1 MWLIYLAHL
10 HHSNKATKI
19 SSEQLAPSHLITYSS
34 KYYGSRNLI
43 YSLIS
48 FGVSAYQDQTDLIMT
63 HHLCPINFHK
73 NTSLIF
79 NALYLVRRGSNDWK
93 LEKDGL
99 SAQIYVHISLVFIYN
114 FGYKYT

>member
-1 MWLIYLAHL
+1 MWFRYLAHL
-10 HHSNKATKI
+10 HHSNKTTKI

-79 NALYLVRRGSNDWK
+79 NALYLVQRGSNDWK
-93 LEKDGL
+93 SEKSGS
-99 SAQIYVHISLVFIYN
+99 SACVYVHISLVFIYN
-114 FGYKYT
+114 FEIRYT

>member
-10 HHSNKATKI
+10 HHSNKATQI
-19 SSEQLAPSHLITYSS
+19 STEQLAPSHLITYSS

-79 NALYLVRRGSNDWK
+79 NTLYLVQRGSNDWK
-93 LEKDGL
+93 LEKMVRQHKCMCIL
-99 SAQIYVHISLVFIYN
+99 L
-114 FGYKYT
+114 

>member
-1 MWLIYLAHL
+1 MWLRYLAHL

-34 KYYGSRNLI
+34 KYYGSGNLI

-93 LEKDGL
+93 LEKGGS
-99 SAQIYVHISLVFIYN
+99 SA
-114 FGYKYT
+114 